1 MKIFY
6 LFLAGYISLYLG
18 KLICSFMAITI
29 EPEMNDLL
37 SKWYEG
43 NKNIYIIYYY
53 I

>member
-37 SKWYEG
+37 SKWYNE
-43 NKNIYIIYYY
+43 ISEDED
-53 I
+53 